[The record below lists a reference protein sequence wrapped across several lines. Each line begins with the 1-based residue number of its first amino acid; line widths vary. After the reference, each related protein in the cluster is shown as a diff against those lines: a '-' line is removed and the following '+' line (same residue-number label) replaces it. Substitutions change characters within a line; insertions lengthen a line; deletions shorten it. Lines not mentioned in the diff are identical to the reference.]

1 MDKKKRKKYLTLI
14 MPLIGI
20 AIGVIIAPL
29 DLLPLWLSPQPN
41 TIEKALEEGINAD
54 IDGILLYV
62 ETSDKPPSIYSAGVN
77 NKMAGSSLQADTLF
91 KIASISKMFMAVSI
105 VKLVDN
111 QSLSIDDTLATLL
124 PQRSQIINN
133 ADSITLG
140 MLVQHTSGIPDFV
153 NQQGHHW
160 FEPAS
165 QASDYFA
172 LVANKPPLFSPG
184 EDYRYSNTNYLL
196 LGEIMDRAL
205 GYHHSRFIQQHILA
219 PLSLSDTYYSLS
231 EVDNDAVASGYWY
244 GYQDDLKS
252 LNFVAPGGSMI
263 ASAGDVA
270 TFIRALNKG
279 ALLSPSEQQ
288 LYERLYPLEHDGWFP
303 GYHSKA
309 RYYADIDTVVVQF
322 TNTTGG
328 ETWGLANVVG
338 GKATAMAN
346 IVFERALNV
355 VERESQQ

>member
-1 MDKKKRKKYLTLI
+1 

-111 QSLSIDDTLATLL
+111 QSLSLDDTLATLL

-133 ADSITLG
+133 ADSITLS

-153 NQQGHHW
+153 NQQGYKVETNNN
-160 FEPAS
+160 FRTKTE
-165 QASDYFA
+165 YV
-172 LVANKPPLFSPG
+172 LVKENQKVTKITADVFKC
-184 EDYRYSNTNYLL
+184 R
-196 LGEIMDRAL
+196 
-205 GYHHSRFIQQHILA
+205 
-219 PLSLSDTYYSLS
+219 
-231 EVDNDAVASGYWY
+231 
-244 GYQDDLKS
+244 KS
-252 LNFVAPGGSMI
+252 
-263 ASAGDVA
+263 
-270 TFIRALNKG
+270 T
-279 ALLSPSEQQ
+279 
-288 LYERLYPLEHDGWFP
+288 
-303 GYHSKA
+303 
-309 RYYADIDTVVVQF
+309 
-322 TNTTGG
+322 
-328 ETWGLANVVG
+328 
-338 GKATAMAN
+338 
-346 IVFERALNV
+346 
-355 VERESQQ
+355 